1 MQSKAKDVTAYLA
14 EVPEERRAALEQLR
28 KLCLTHLKGFEESMD
43 YGGPSYKR
51 NGVVEVGFMSQKHF
65 IGLYILKQDVFKAHA
80 DSLKLPGISLGKGVI
95 RYSRPEKID
104 FNVVKQLLVG
114 TYKSKEPIC

>member
-14 EVPEERRAALEQLR
+14 EVPEARRAALTRLR
-28 KLCLTHLKGFEESMD
+28 QLCLTHLKGYEECMD

-65 IGLYILKQDVFKAHA
+65 IGLYILKQDVFQAHK
-80 DSLKLPGISLGKGVI
+80 DLLKGLSLGKGVI
-95 RYSRPEKID
+95 RYPNPNKID
-104 FNVVKQLLVG
+104 FKIVKQLLIG
-114 TYKSKEPIC
+114 TRQSKAPIC